1 LATVIRSLRTGE
13 ERELSTNLNQMLGPV
28 RWFPDGRSLLVGA
41 WEGTYRD
48 SDAAVYRVDVQTD
61 AVSLVT
67 RVGRDVGLPYL
78 AQNGKAILY
87 FQFRKDGPNGL
98 AIMIHQIDT
107 GQAKEIYRLVG
118 ASWAAVAISP
128 DGRQVAFVEPD
139 KAKQSAAIKIMPVAG
154 GEPRELLRVGPP
166 ESINDE
172 SRMEWTPDGRHLLI
186 VRRSS
191 RGWPMTELWR
201 VPVQGGEPQKLGLAM
216 ERIRFPSVHPDGR
229 RIAFDA
235 GQWKP
240 RRLELWVMENFL
252 PELKAGR

>member
-1 LATVIRSLRTGE
+1 
-13 ERELSTNLNQMLGPV
+13 
-28 RWFPDGRSLLVGA
+28 
-41 WEGTYRD
+41 
-48 SDAAVYRVDVQTD
+48 
-61 AVSLVT
+61 
-67 RVGRDVGLPYL
+67 
-78 AQNGKAILY
+78 
-87 FQFRKDGPNGL
+87 
-98 AIMIHQIDT
+98 
-107 GQAKEIYRLVG
+107 
-118 ASWAAVAISP
+118 VAISP

-166 ESINDE
+166 ESINEE
-172 SRMEWTPDGRHLLI
+172 SRMEWMPDGRHLLI

-201 VPVQGGEPQKLGLAM
+201 VPVQGGQPQKLGLAM

-235 GQWKP
+235 GQGKP

-252 PELKAGR
+252 PELSAAR